1 MSNKVI
7 HPGNF
12 SFLYFP
18 AIAYTETLVQML
30 VFLQVLL
37 WFSLFTGTLTL
48 TNFSASFY
56 HLLYFTVNICSF
68 DLNV

>member
-7 HPGNF
+7 HPRNF

-37 WFSLFTGTLTL
+37 WFRFLPG
-48 TNFSASFY
+48 
-56 HLLYFTVNICSF
+56 H
-68 DLNV
+68 